1 MANERVLIVDDEK
14 GIRSTLAAILG
25 DEGYRP
31 IAVGSGREALTRIGE
46 EVPDLVILDIW
57 LPEVD
62 GIDTLAEIKRQWPEL
77 PVIMIS
83 GHGTIETA
91 VKTTKL
97 GAYDF
102 IEKPLSLEK
111 TLLVVDRALEHA
123 RLEQENRLLRERIE
137 RAHEIIGTSPA
148 VTELRRQI
156 GTAAPTNG
164 RVLIFGEN
172 GSGKELVARA
182 VHVLSARR
190 DRPFVEV
197 NCAAIPDELIESE
210 LFGHEKGAFT
220 GAVARRRGKFELADG
235 GTLFLDEIG
244 DMSLRTQ
251 AKVLRA
257 LEEQTIERIGGG
269 EPIRV
274 DVRVLAAS
282 NKALEE
288 LIAQGRFRED
298 LFYRLNV
305 IPIEVP
311 PLRRRQEDIPL
322 LVDHFLKT
330 FSAEYGKRPKVLSGE
345 AMAYFMGYDWPGNV
359 RELKNMVERLVIMTA
374 ADVIAPESLPP
385 PLKPREVVPVTDGGP
400 RSLREAR
407 EAFERAFVLAEL
419 RANEGNIT
427 RTAKALGIGR
437 VNLWRK
443 LRTYGITPP
452 RKGDEPARPTG
463 EGA

>member
-1 MANERVLIVDDEK
+1 MAGQRILIVDDEK
-14 GIRSTLAAILG
+14 SIRTTLAAILD

-31 IAVGSGREALTRIGE
+31 LTAGSGPEAVARVGE

-57 LPEVD
+57 LPDMD
-62 GIDTLAEIKRQWPEL
+62 GIDTLAELKRQWPEL

-91 VKTTKL
+91 VKATKL
-97 GAYDF
+97 GAYDY

-111 TLLVVDRALEHA
+111 TLLVIERALEHA
-123 RLEQENRLLRERIE
+123 RLERENRQLRERIE
-137 RAHEIIGTSPA
+137 RAHEIIGTSAA

-156 GTAAPTNG
+156 STAAPSNG

-172 GSGKELVARA
+172 GAGKELVARA
-182 VHVLSARR
+182 IHTLSARR
-190 DRPFVEV
+190 ARPFVEV

-220 GAVARRRGKFELADG
+220 GAIARRRGKFEVADG

-244 DMSLRTQ
+244 DMSIRTQ

-257 LEEQTIERIGGG
+257 LEEQTVERIGGH

-274 DVRVLAAS
+274 DTRIIAAS
-282 NKALEE
+282 NKPLQE
-288 LIAQGRFRED
+288 LIGQGRFRDD

-311 PLRRRQEDIPL
+311 PVRRRKEDIPL
-322 LVDHFLKT
+322 LVEHFFKT
-330 FSAEYGKRPKVLSGE
+330 FSAEYGKRPKALSGD
-345 AMAYFMGYDWPGNV
+345 AMVHFMAYDWPGNV
-359 RELKNMVERLVIMTA
+359 RELRNMVERLVIMTEA
-374 ADVIAPESLPP
+374 ETITPEDLPS
-385 PLKPREVVPVTDGGP
+385 PLRPAELVELGEGGP

-407 EAFERAFVLAEL
+407 DGFERAFILAEL
-419 RANEGNIT
+419 RANGWNIT
-427 RTAKALGIGR
+427 RTAKQLGIGR

-443 LRTYGITPP
+443 LKAYGVTPP
-452 RKGDEPARPTG
+452 RKGEDAAGRPD
-463 EGA
+463 A